1 MSMMYKPKTESK
13 ALKWFIRVMEVVAA
27 ILLLLL
33 IVSVGVYCFALIYA
47 YPDAIVTI
55 AKICTGLTISLAVLG
70 WLPILFRFIYE
81 MIGILR
87 LLNPDKR
94 KAKENKS

>member
-1 MSMMYKPKTESK
+1 MYKPKTESK
-13 ALKWFIRVMEVVAA
+13 ALKWFIRVMEIVAA

-33 IVSVGVYCFALIYA
+33 IVSGGVYCFALVYA
-47 YPDAIVTI
+47 YPDVKVAIV
-55 AKICTGLTISLAVLG
+55 KICAGLMISLVLLG
-70 WLPILFRFIYE
+70 WIPIFFRIIYE
-81 MIGILR
+81 MIGVLR